1 MRNERC
7 PVTQDPLVSIIVP
20 VYKVEKYLR
29 RCLNSIVDQTY
40 LKTEVLL
47 VDDGSPDHC
56 GEICDEYSAKYTNIT
71 VIHQENQ
78 GQAAARNHAAIKATG
93 DYIAFIDSDDYVES
107 DYVEYLMGLVR
118 QYNADIAIGGFRY
131 LYEGTECPPRK
142 AESVELLM
150 STEEALNRLNYTK
163 GYGAAP
169 WAKLYRRQLI
179 LDHPF
184 PEGQIYE
191 DLAVLYRIFCDADRV
206 AYGNRV
212 IYYWLQRAGST
223 MRSEFSDRQMAA
235 LRATEDQIWFLEEK
249 LPSAIPSARARH
261 EAKIVEL
268 MAVAMESSN
277 SRSAYKTLKRKSRF
291 FREVLKDKNVSV
303 SMKMRMVSIRAG
315 YLPARAVFHIHETLK
330 RKALS

>member
-56 GEICDEYSAKYTNIT
+56 GEICDEYSVKYPNIT

-78 GQAAARNHAAIKATG
+78 GQAAARNHAALKATG
-93 DYIAFIDSDDYVES
+93 DYITFIDSDDYVES
-107 DYVEYLMGLVR
+107 DYIEYLMGLIR
-118 QYNADIAIGGFRY
+118 QYNADISIGGFRY
-131 LYEGTECPPRK
+131 LYEGTECLPRK
-142 AESVELLM
+142 AENVELLM
-150 STEEALNRLNYTK
+150 SAEEALNRLNYTK
-163 GYGAAP
+163 GYGAGP

-191 DLAVLYRIFCDADRV
+191 DLAVLYRIFYDADHV
-206 AYGNRV
+206 VYGNRV

-223 MRSEFSDRQMAA
+223 MRSEFNDRQMAA
-235 LRATEDQIWFLEEK
+235 LRATKDQIRFLEEK
-249 LPSAIPSARARH
+249 MPSAIPSARARH
-261 EAKIVEL
+261 EAKVVEL
-268 MAVAMESSN
+268 MAIAMESSN
-277 SRSAYKTLKRKSRF
+277 SRSAYKTLRRESRYFRK
-291 FREVLKDKNVSV
+291 VVKDRNVSV
-303 SMKMRMVSIRAG
+303 SMKMRMISIRVG